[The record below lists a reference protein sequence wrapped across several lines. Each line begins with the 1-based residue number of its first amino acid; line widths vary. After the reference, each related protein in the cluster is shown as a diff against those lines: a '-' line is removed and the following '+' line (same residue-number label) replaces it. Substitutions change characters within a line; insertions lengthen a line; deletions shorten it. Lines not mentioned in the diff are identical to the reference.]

1 MSGGAGAPVA
11 QVSGHVWRVR
21 LPCDTLPPYDHVN
34 AYVVADGGV
43 AIVVDP
49 GSDRQEALDLLREAL
64 DAARARLVKGIALT
78 HTHPDHVDG
87 IPLLAAFEGERNG
100 SAPRV
105 LAHAAEAARLPGE
118 ANVTYLADGRVL
130 TVGDVTVTAL
140 HTPGHSPGHL
150 TFDVRGS
157 GGDTEVALVGDLA
170 VADGSVWV
178 GLPEG
183 DVGAYLDTL
192 ARLEALGAP
201 LLGPGHGDM
210 IVEPRRRLEELAAHR
225 LERESQVLAALG
237 PDSLDA
243 TEITRRVYPGHPEA
257 VLALAEQSVLAHL
270 VKLMRE
276 MKVVHLGED
285 ERGPF
290 ALRR

>member
-1 MSGGAGAPVA
+1 MTEGLER
-11 QVSGHVWRVR
+11 VSRHVWRAK

-34 AYVVADGGV
+34 AYVMAQGGV
-43 AIVVDP
+43 GVVVDP
-49 GSDRQEALDLLREAL
+49 GSSQPAAQALLERALEEAGVRLLKA
-64 DAARARLVKGIALT
+64 IALT

-87 IPLLAAFEGERNG
+87 VPRLL
-100 SAPRV
+100 S
-105 LAHAAEAARLPGE
+105 HAAAQFGDTPPVLVHALEAGNLPE
-118 ANVTYLADGRVL
+118 RWRATYLADGRVL
-130 TVGDVTVTAL
+130 TVGDATVTAL

-150 TFDVRGS
+150 S
-157 GGDTEVALVGDLA
+157 YSVAGPGASAPKVVLVGDLVTA
-170 VADGSVWV
+170 TGSVWV

-183 DVGAYLDTL
+183 DVSGYIATL
-192 ARLEALGAP
+192 ERLALLNAQA
-201 LLGPGHGDM
+201 LAPGHGEL
-210 IVEPRRRLEELAAHR
+210 VTNPRERLREMAAHR
-225 LERESQVLAALG
+225 LEREAQVLAALERG
-237 PDSLDA
+237 AADTA
-243 TEITRRVYPGHPEA
+243 EITRRVYPGHPEA